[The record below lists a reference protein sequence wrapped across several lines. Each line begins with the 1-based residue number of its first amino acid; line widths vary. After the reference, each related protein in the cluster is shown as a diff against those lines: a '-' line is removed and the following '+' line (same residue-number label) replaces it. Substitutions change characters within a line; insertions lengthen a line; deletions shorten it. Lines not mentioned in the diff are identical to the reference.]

1 MYLKRCINVSHC
13 NYKQCSDQ
21 RQEAKNKKHTVFN
34 MDIKALYPQKLPFIL
49 KKETQPKPET
59 FNLNQIHQ
67 VCERR
72 EAEQETLL

>member
-1 MYLKRCINVSHC
+1 
-13 NYKQCSDQ
+13 
-21 RQEAKNKKHTVFN
+21 